1 MTSIV
6 NGWKILLFTD
16 FKERYEALRAD
27 VSVLLRAGNSVHPKV
42 KFLRRLNTIIFEEVP
57 QDPAS
62 AKYLLGNT
70 IGAESRH
77 WRRVKFN
84 RRFRL
89 FFWFS
94 AKQQTI
100 VFAYL
105 NDESSFRKEGAKTDP
120 YILFKAKLV
129 GGHPPNNWADLLA
142 ASADEETQ

>member
-1 MTSIV
+1 MQ
-6 NGWKILLFTD
+6 
-16 FKERYEALRAD
+16 AD
-27 VSVLLRAGNSVHPKV
+27 VSFLLRTGNASHPKA

-70 IGAESRH
+70 IGTESRH

-94 AKQQTI
+94 VKQQTI

-120 YILFKAKLV
+120 YKLFKAKLT
-129 GGHPPNNWADLLA
+129 GGRPPSNWADLLA
-142 ASADEETQ
+142 ASADEAP